1 MKFKNTSLL
10 LLFNLIFYTLFS
22 QPLQV
27 VTPETVGISS
37 DRLERL
43 TDRFEQYVADK
54 HMAGSVI
61 LVARKGKVAYYNAI
75 GMSDIESKKVM
86 KEDAIFRIA
95 SQTKAI
101 ISVGVM
107 VLQEQGKLLISDK
120 VGDYIPEFSET
131 TVAERKEDG
140 GYEIVKANRAITIRD
155 LLTHTAGINY
165 GGGHV
170 SDAWSEAGIQGWY
183 FADRNETIG
192 EVIPRMAGLPNVSH
206 PGTRWVYGYNTDILG
221 LVIEKASGKP
231 LDEFLQQEILDPLGM
246 KDTHFF
252 LPKDKKDRLATVY
265 DPREGALKPAPEK
278 GTMDAQ
284 GAYINGPRKCFSGG
298 AGLLSTAKD
307 YYLFLQMLANGGEL
321 NGTRILAPATVDLM
335 VTDHL
340 DGIDFRP
347 GLGFGLGFDVIKDT
361 GAYGTY
367 GSVGTFGWGGA
378 YGSKYW
384 VDPEEE
390 LVVVYFTQLRPGS
403 VVSDQLMLR
412 SLIYQSIIFD

>member
-1 MKFKNTSLL
+1 MKCKHTALI
-10 LLFNLIFYTLFS
+10 LLFNLFFFTLFS
-22 QPLQV
+22 QSLQV
-27 VTPETVGISS
+27 VTPETVGLSS
-37 DRLERL
+37 ERLERL
-43 TDRFEQYVADK
+43 TGSFEQYVTDK
-54 HMAGSVI
+54 KMAGSVI

-75 GMSDIESKKVM
+75 GMSDIDSKRVM

-101 ISVGVM
+101 VSVGVM
-107 VLQEQGKLLISDK
+107 ILQEQGKLLISDK

-131 TVAERKEDG
+131 TVAELKEDG
-140 GYEIVKANRAITIRD
+140 SYEVVKASRPITIRD

-183 FADRNETIG
+183 FADRNKTIG
-192 EVIPRMAGLPNVSH
+192 EVIPRMARLPNVSH
-206 PGTRWVYGYNTDILG
+206 PGTQWVYGYNTDILG

-231 LDEFLQQEILDPLGM
+231 LDQFLQQEVLDPLGM

-252 LPKDKKDRLATVY
+252 LPKEKRDRLATVY
-265 DPREGALKPAPEK
+265 NPRDGALKPAPEK
-278 GTMDAQ
+278 GTMNAQ

-321 NGTRILAPATVDLM
+321 NGTRILAPSTVELM
-335 VTDHL
+335 ITDHL

-347 GLGFGLGFDVIKDT
+347 GLGFGLGFDIVKDT
-361 GAYGTY
+361 GATGTY